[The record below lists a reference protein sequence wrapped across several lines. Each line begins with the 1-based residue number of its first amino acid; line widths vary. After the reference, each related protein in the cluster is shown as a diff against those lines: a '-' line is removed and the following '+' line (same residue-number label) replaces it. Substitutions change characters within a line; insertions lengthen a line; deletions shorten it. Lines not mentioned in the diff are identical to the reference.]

1 MFNLRGHIAS
11 KPIADAPFIRHLR
24 TADVFN
30 EITETRKA
38 ERAAMAELEI
48 AMAKHVEAA
57 TAYEAARAK
66 AELMQSMEDL

>member
-1 MFNLRGHIAS
+1 MNLVQHIMRHPVNDPAYL
-11 KPIADAPFIRHLR
+11 RHLR

-30 EITETRKA
+30 EITETREA